1 VKTGEGDRA
10 QRSGSDVRHPI
21 ERKGMRAAQRTV
33 LKRIVG
39 LLGGKIQLGMIAQHP
54 VERTVHV
61 WDKPH
66 VITVYQ
72 KSKCVWIAVGDYM
85 GERIEVKGSS
95 ASSAAKWWADAAR
108 FKGN

>member
-1 VKTGEGDRA
+1 
-10 QRSGSDVRHPI
+10 
-21 ERKGMRAAQRTV
+21 M
-33 LKRIVG
+33 KRIVG

-108 FKGN
+108 FKGNRVGLSRADHRRVRTRVFRHERRGGKPRY